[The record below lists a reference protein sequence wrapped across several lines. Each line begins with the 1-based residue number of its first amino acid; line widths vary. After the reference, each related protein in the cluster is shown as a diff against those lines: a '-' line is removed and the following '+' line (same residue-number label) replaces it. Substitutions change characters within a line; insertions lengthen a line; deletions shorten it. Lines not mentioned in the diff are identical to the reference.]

1 VPNASNE
8 HDQTNYSRFYLKRQI
23 AESLYD
29 SMGQAAEVSL
39 KIPGYPP
46 GAKAMS
52 VAVGSPN
59 YFLIAFGRTQVREI
73 ICERDHEP
81 NVAQAMNLVNGD
93 TINTLVTSSGNIIE
107 RLLARPDLSDENRV
121 EEIYLAALTRRQTA
135 EEMAEI
141 KRNLTGDE
149 ISRKQV
155 FQDLLWAILNTKEFG
170 YIH

>member
-1 VPNASNE
+1 M
-8 HDQTNYSRFYLKRQI
+8 T
-23 AESLYD
+23 
-29 SMGQAAEVSL
+29 
-39 KIPGYPP
+39 
-46 GAKAMS
+46 
-52 VAVGSPN
+52 
-59 YFLIAFGRTQVREI
+59 FGRTQFRDQ

-93 TINTLVTSSGNIIE
+93 TINTLVTSSGTIIE